1 MRLRCLTKLIK
12 KSVKLDLKDIK
23 IDKIRNFCIMA
34 HIDHGKSTLADRLM
48 ELSFSDFKIEGK
60 QVLDKLEVE
69 KERGIT
75 IKSQSVSLI
84 HDYNDEKYLLNLID
98 TPGHSDFSFE
108 VTKTLLTSEGALL
121 LVDANNGIQAQTM
134 ANFLK
139 AKNLGIKILPVINK
153 CDMEGAR
160 PEVVEEEIV
169 NTLKIEKDKCIRISA
184 KTGLNVDLLL
194 DKICE
199 ELKPPKEKEP
209 EFLEKE
215 EVFSNKME
223 KAYSRSLKNFDKDN
237 IIRAY
242 VFDSWYEENK
252 GVFFL
257 VRVEN
262 GILKNNTPIRI
273 PGFPDQVFEIKEIGQ
288 FSPNKEIVEQLRP
301 GFVGYIFCNVKVP
314 DMCVKVMGKTI
325 QSLHKNLKS
334 LPSPER
340 NVPIVYA
347 SIYPSDP
354 GDYENFLK
362 SIYKIMLED
371 PSLNIEKEAS
381 PGIGNGVRAGF
392 LGQLHLEVFRQ
403 RLYDEFDI
411 GTICTP
417 PSVEYKMRVNK
428 KEFLVRGGN
437 ELSNFKDKK
446 KEFLEPFVKIYVFCR
461 GEDENSVFNLIE
473 NRRGDVEDLIQISE
487 NQVQITAEIPLSEI
501 IEDFNNILKTL
512 TKGYGSFN
520 YDFIGYKPSN
530 IVHLKITLMDEEIE
544 SFQFLVHFSKAYA
557 LGKKICKAFKD
568 HLQTQQFTVAI
579 RAQIGTRV
587 IAKESVKARRKDVTA
602 KCYGGDYSRKKKLL
616 DRQKKGKDKLR
627 EFGKVKVSSKA
638 LSKIFKSIST

>member
-1 MRLRCLTKLIK
+1 MRFKSLLKHLK
-12 KSVKLDLKDIK
+12 KKVKLNLKTITTE
-23 IDKIRNFCIMA
+23 KIRNFCIMA

-48 ELSFSDFKIEGK
+48 ELSFPDFKIEGK
-60 QVLDKLEVE
+60 QVLDKLTVE

-84 HDYNDEKYLLNLID
+84 HNFKNEDYLLNLID

-121 LVDANNGIQAQTM
+121 LVDACKGIQAQTM

-139 AKNLGIKILPVINK
+139 ARDLGIKILPVINK

-160 PEVVEEEIV
+160 PDVVEEEIV
-169 NTLKIEKDKCIRISA
+169 NSLGIEKGKCIRISA
-184 KTGLNVDLLL
+184 KTGMNVGTLL
-194 DKICE
+194 DLICE
-199 ELKPPKEKEP
+199 ELEAPKVKEP

-215 EVFSNKME
+215 EVFSNKMD
-223 KAYSRSLKNFDKDN
+223 KAMARHLKNFDKDN

-242 VFDSWYEENK
+242 VFDSWFEENK

-262 GILKNNTPIRI
+262 GVLKNNTPIRI
-273 PGFPDQVFEIKEIGQ
+273 PDFPDQIFEIKEMGQ
-288 FSPNKEIVEQLRP
+288 FSPNKETIKELKP
-301 GFVGYIFCNVKVP
+301 GFVGYLYCNVKSS
-314 DMCVKVMGKTI
+314 DMCTKVLGKTI
-325 QSLHKNLKS
+325 QSLHKSLKS
-334 LPSPER
+334 LPSPKR
-340 NVPIVYA
+340 NIPIVYA

-354 GDYENFLK
+354 SNYEHFIK

-381 PGIGNGVRAGF
+381 PGIGNGIRAGF

-403 RLYDEFDI
+403 RLSDEFDLT
-411 GTICTP
+411 TICTP
-417 PSVEYKMRVNK
+417 PSVEYKMKVNK
-428 KEFLVRGGN
+428 TEHFVRSGNDVEKFKDSRKEF
-437 ELSNFKDKK
+437 F
-446 KEFLEPFVKIYVFCR
+446 EPFVKIYVFCR
-461 GEDENSVFNLIE
+461 AEDENCIFNLIE
-473 NRRGDVEDLIQISE
+473 NRRGDVGDLVQISE
-487 NQVQITAEIPLSEI
+487 SQVQIVAEIPLSEI
-501 IEDFNNILKTL
+501 IEDFNNVLKTL
-512 TKGYGSFN
+512 TKGYGSFD
-520 YDFIGYKPSN
+520 YDFIGYKPAN
-530 IVHLKITLMDEEIE
+530 IVHLKISLMNEEIE
-544 SFQFLVHFSKAYA
+544 SFQFLVHKSKAYN
-557 LGKKICKAFKD
+557 LGKKICQAFKD

-616 DRQKKGKDKLR
+616 DNQKKGKDKLR

-638 LSKIFKSIST
+638 LSKIFKSISI